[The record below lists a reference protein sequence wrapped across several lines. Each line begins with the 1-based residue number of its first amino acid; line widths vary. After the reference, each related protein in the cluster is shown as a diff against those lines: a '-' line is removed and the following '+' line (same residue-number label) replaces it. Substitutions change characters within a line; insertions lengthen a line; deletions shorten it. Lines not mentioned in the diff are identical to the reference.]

1 MQVGSPW
8 AHPHQPNHDKCVPTT
23 TPFES
28 LWVFSHLKK
37 VPSFHIGGHCSL
49 LTLWRELGRELSL
62 SNERVIFHPQYI
74 LTTVTGRAILLDA
87 SVGSHCDVWKSQTP
101 LQRERERDLDAF
113 LSTPTSLRIW
123 KPAIH
128 STWLSKPNYARS
140 LFVSYILRVHM

>member
-101 LQRERERDLDAF
+101 LQREREREIWMLFF
-113 LSTPTSLRIW
+113 LHPLLLGYGNPQFIQHGYRNQIM
-123 KPAIH
+123 PVVC
-128 STWLSKPNYARS
+128 LSHI
-140 LFVSYILRVHM
+140 F